1 MMRIPAVKP
10 LLLLACIFLILLSA
24 SLPAGAA
31 GDIPG
36 LVDISRLDP
45 AIRLDIRYATNN
57 NFSGRVVYP
66 SPRCLVRADVAEK
79 LVRVQQKLKESGYGL
94 KIYDGYRPLAVQKKF
109 WSIMPV
115 EDYVADPFKGS
126 RHNRGAAVDVT
137 LVDSEG
143 REMPMPSGYDDFTEK
158 ARRDYAGA
166 TEEELHNRAV
176 LEEAMKGEGFL
187 PFPTEWWHFDAPGWE
202 KYPVSDQPLWAWSD
216 NTLKILGE
224 TGRGTEL
231 AGFFTAQDYGLY
243 GDVRCLFT
251 VEEDRDKII
260 AAVLSGEADLAL
272 VSGGTPAGGG
282 GGTQDL
288 ALLATLSPGGAGQPE
303 IMIMARKDRLE
314 ADRDRLRSFV
324 RSTLAGTD
332 LAGRYPDAAA
342 MAVLRR
348 NQEMPFE
355 VCRQSVI
362 DLVEKYKIRA
372 EEDPAPEAPPALPV
386 RHLYPV
392 TVAAGGDLLPLAG
405 ELTAGADRVCDSKAV
420 VVKTWGSE
428 TSARLVGLGLCEFG
442 LATADVVA
450 EMEAGTG
457 RFAGNPHAVRLVTP
471 LYTGTAGPPVLL
483 IASMEVPEPWIEGF
497 KEMAD
502 QGVNSRLLDG
512 IVAKMTLEEKV
523 GQMIMAS
530 FRKWQDRDV
539 TGINSEIARI
549 VKDLHLGGVILFR
562 ENIVNP
568 DQTVK
573 LTDQLQ
579 RAAGDIPLFIATDQ
593 EGGRVVR
600 LQTGTIMPGNMA
612 LGAARSPELAREVA
626 RAMGEEL
633 DSLGIN
639 VDLAPVLDVNVN
651 PDNPVIGI
659 RSFGEDP
666 QLVADLGA
674 AFIKGLHE
682 AGVAATAKHFPG
694 HGDTDI
700 DSHLGLPSVPHDP
713 ARLKAVELKP
723 FQQAFDRK
731 VDMVM
736 TAHVTFPAIDNT
748 RAVSRL
754 DGKEIS
760 VPATLSHRVLTGL
773 IREEMG
779 YGGVIITDA
788 LEMKAIADHFGP
800 LEAVTG
806 AVKAGADIVLM
817 PAGLD
822 QAYSGLLAAVRSG
835 EIPESRIDE
844 SVKRLIRLKLSL
856 GIVNISGGK
865 LVPGDRVKKDPEAA
879 AKIAGSVVGGA
890 AHREIEKR
898 AAEKAVTL
906 LKNEGGI
913 LPFRLENGKKVV
925 IFAPWDDRLSLMT
938 GELERIA
945 AGKGLRGIDVKGF
958 VYEEISSITE
968 QQRQAVDEADY
979 VVLGSYSYDA
989 ASRTPGKHWAPDFAL
1004 SVARYALR
1012 SGKPL
1017 AVMAVRNP
1025 YDIMY
1030 MPGVKAYIA
1039 VYGAAEGPN
1048 IPAGIDVIF
1057 GQARPRGRLP
1067 VSIPDGSGEGTLYR
1081 AGAGLGFDSVG
1092 GGD

>member
-1 MMRIPAVKP
+1 MRNSVVKS
-10 LLLLACIFLILLSA
+10 LLLPVCILLILFSA
-24 SLPAGAA
+24 PLTAGAA

-45 AIRLDIRYATNN
+45 AIRLDIRYATDN
-57 NFSGRVVYP
+57 NFTGRVVYP
-66 SPRCLVRADVAEK
+66 SPRCLVRENVAEK
-79 LVRVQQKLKESGYGL
+79 LVRVQRKLKESGYGL
-94 KIYDGYRPLAVQKKF
+94 KIFDGYRPLAVQKKF

-137 LVDSEG
+137 LVDGEG

-158 ARRDYAGA
+158 AHRDYAGA
-166 TEEELHNRAV
+166 TEEELRNRAL
-176 LEEAMKGEGFL
+176 LEEAMKSEGFL
-187 PFPTEWWHFDAPGWE
+187 PLPTEWWHFDAPGWQGF
-202 KYPVSDQPLWAWSD
+202 PVSDQPLWAWSD
-216 NTLKILGE
+216 NTLKILSE

-251 VEEDRDKII
+251 VEDNRDRII
-260 AAVLSGEADLAL
+260 AAVLSGEADLAV

-282 GGTQDL
+282 GAQDL
-288 ALLATLSPGGAGQPE
+288 ALLATLFPGRAGQNPE
-303 IMIMARKDRLE
+303 GMIIARKDRFE
-314 ADRDRLRSFV
+314 ADRDRLRPFV
-324 RSTLAGTD
+324 RSTLAGLD
-332 LAGRYPDAAA
+332 LARRYPDAAA

-348 NQEMPFE
+348 NPEMPFE
-355 VCRQSVI
+355 VCRQSII
-362 DLVEKYKIRA
+362 DLGQNYSISA
-372 EEDPAPEAPPALPV
+372 EEDPTPEVPPALPV
-386 RHLYPV
+386 RHLHPV
-392 TVAAGGDLLPLAG
+392 TVAAAGDLLPLAG
-405 ELTAGADRVCDSKAV
+405 ELAAGADRVCDSKAV

-428 TSARLVGLGLCEFG
+428 TSARLVGLGLCDFG
-442 LATADVVA
+442 LAAADVVA

-457 RFAGNPHAVRLVTP
+457 RFAGDPHAVRLVTP
-471 LYTGTAGPPVLL
+471 LYTGTAGPPVLM
-483 IASMEVPEPWIEGF
+483 IASREVPEPWIEGF
-497 KEMAD
+497 KEMAGR
-502 QGVNSRLLDG
+502 GVNSRQLDS
-512 IVAKMTLEEKV
+512 IVAKMTLEEKI

-530 FRKWQDRDV
+530 FRKWKDKDA
-539 TGINSEIARI
+539 TEINSEIAR
-549 VKDLHLGGVILFR
+549 VVRDRHLGGVILFR
-562 ENIVNP
+562 ENIVDP
-568 DQTVK
+568 AQTVK

-600 LQTGTIMPGNMA
+600 LQTGTVMPGNMA
-612 LGAARSPELAREVA
+612 LGAARSPELACEVA

-674 AFIKGLHE
+674 AFIKGLHD
-682 AGVAATAKHFPG
+682 AGVAAAAKHFPG

-700 DSHLGLPSVPHDP
+700 DSHLGLPSVPHHP

-736 TAHVTFPAIDNT
+736 TAHVTFPAIDST

-760 VPATLSHRVLTGL
+760 IPATLSRRVLTGL

-779 YGGVIITDA
+779 FDGVIITDA

-817 PAGLD
+817 PADLD
-822 QAYSGLLAAVRSG
+822 QAYSGLLAAVKSG
-835 EIPESRIDE
+835 EIPQTSIDR
-844 SVKRLIRLKLSL
+844 SVKRLIRLKLAR
-856 GIVNISGGK
+856 GIVDISGGR
-865 LVPGDRVKKDPEAA
+865 LVPGDRVKKDPKAT

-890 AHREIEKR
+890 AHREIEKK

-913 LPFRLENGKKVV
+913 LPFKLENGKKVV

-938 GELERIA
+938 RELDRIMA
-945 AGKGLRGIDVKGF
+945 EKCLRDINVKGF

-968 QQRQAVDEADY
+968 QQKQAVDAADY

-1004 SVARYALR
+1004 SVARYALQ

-1017 AVMAVRNP
+1017 AVMAIRNP

-1030 MPGVKAYIA
+1030 MPGVKAYIT

-1057 GQARPRGRLP
+1057 GRAQPRGRLP
-1067 VSIPDGSGEGTLYR
+1067 VSIPNGSGRRECFTGR
-1081 AGAGLGFDSVG
+1081 APGWASSKGRN
-1092 GGD
+1092 